1 VQDQAGRLACLT
13 RAYTVRHERRSAKR
27 TYTRGR
33 GHKRGDQASLQYQD
47 APTSHAEPIV
57 VLRADRLA
65 SKRY

>member
-13 RAYTVRHERRSAKR
+13 RAYMIRHERRSAER
-27 TYTRGR
+27 TYTRR
-33 GHKRGDQASLQYQD
+33 CGHKRGDQASFQYQN

-65 SKRY
+65 LKRY